1 MCKFHDSML
10 CLYSS
15 TLFGLCG
22 GVVLFASIFF
32 PSLLYFFVVVLHQG
46 FG

>member
-1 MCKFHDSML
+1 MCKFHDSMPVFFYFIW
-10 CLYSS
+10 LY
-15 TLFGLCG
+15 G
-22 GVVLFASIFF
+22 GVVLFANIFF